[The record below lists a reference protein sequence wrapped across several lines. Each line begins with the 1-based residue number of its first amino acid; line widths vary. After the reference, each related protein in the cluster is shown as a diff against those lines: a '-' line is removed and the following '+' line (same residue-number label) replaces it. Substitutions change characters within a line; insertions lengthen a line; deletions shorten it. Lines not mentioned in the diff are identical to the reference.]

1 MPEQAHYID
10 NGRKNFNEVSNLDGE
25 GKNRY
30 TKGEKEVGNMAK
42 QWHTLI
48 IGGGASG
55 LAAAVFCA
63 RSIGGEQVILLEKSL
78 RVGKKLLATGN
89 GTCNIT
95 NRHADVSH
103 YHGADASF
111 VAPVLDAFPPQAC
124 VDFFESLGVI
134 CSSREEG
141 REYPLC
147 EQAAA
152 VLDCLRLELKM
163 LGVTEQCDTAVTAI
177 RPEKGG
183 FAVVTANETLRAKHV
198 ILATGGAAA
207 PSLGGSAEGYTL
219 ATALGHRKTP
229 LFPSIVQVKTDT
241 TFVKAMKGL
250 RTDATVSF
258 VQDGKPLCRRTD
270 ELLFTEYGISGPAV
284 MQISRVV
291 GDWERRKNGT
301 MEAVIDLLPAL
312 SEEKLVA
319 QLATRPARMA
329 EDFLTGLLHK
339 RIGQTV
345 CRAAGLSLGDTVTDY
360 RRLAATIKRFTVK
373 VIGTQGFGGAQVTAG
388 GIDTHDIDPI
398 TLQSRLVPHLYLIGE
413 VLDVDGDCGGY
424 NLHWAW
430 ASGYAAARAVSQ

>member
-1 MPEQAHYID
+1 
-10 NGRKNFNEVSNLDGE
+10 
-25 GKNRY
+25 
-30 TKGEKEVGNMAK
+30 MAK

-63 RSIGGEQVILLEKSL
+63 RKNGGEQVIVLEKAP

-103 YHGADASF
+103 YHGADATF
-111 VAPVLDAFPPQAC
+111 VVPVLESFPPQAC
-124 VDFFESLGVI
+124 LDFFESLGVI

-152 VLDCLRLELKM
+152 VLDCLRLELKA
-163 LGVTEQCDTAVTAI
+163 LGVTEQCDAAVTAI
-177 RPEKGG
+177 RPENGR
-183 FAVVTANETLRAKHV
+183 FAVVTANEILYAKHV

-241 TFVKAMKGL
+241 AFIKAMKGL

-258 VQDGKPLCRRTD
+258 VLNGKPICRHTD

-284 MQISRVV
+284 MQISRAV
-291 GDWERRKNGT
+291 GDWERRKNGL
-301 MEAVIDLLPAL
+301 MEAVIDLLPTL
-312 SEEKLVA
+312 SEEE
-319 QLATRPARMA
+319 LAARLAARPARTA

-345 CRAAGLSLGDTVTDY
+345 CRATGLSLSDNVTDY
-360 RRLAATIKRFTVK
+360 RRLAKTIKQFTVK
-373 VIGTQGFGGAQVTAG
+373 VLGTQGLGGAQVTAG
-388 GIDTHDIDPI
+388 GIDTRDVHPH
-398 TLQSRLVPHLYLIGE
+398 TLQSRLIPNLFLIGE

-430 ASGYAAARAVSQ
+430 ASAFAAARAVSQ

>member
-1 MPEQAHYID
+1 
-10 NGRKNFNEVSNLDGE
+10 
-25 GKNRY
+25 
-30 TKGEKEVGNMAK
+30 MAK

-48 IGGGASG
+48 VGGGASG

-63 RSIGGEQVILLEKSL
+63 RRIGGERVILLEKAP

-95 NRHADVSH
+95 NRRADASH

-111 VAPVLDAFPPQAC
+111 TVPVLQAFPPQSC
-124 VDFFESLGVI
+124 IDFFASLGVV

-152 VLDCLRLELKM
+152 VLDCLRLELKA
-163 LGVTEQCDTAVTAI
+163 LGVTERCDTAVTAI
-177 RPEKGG
+177 RHEKGG
-183 FAVVTANETLRAKHV
+183 FTVVTENETWYAEHV

-207 PSLGGSAEGYTL
+207 PALGGSAQGYAL
-219 ATALGHRKTP
+219 ATALGHKKTP

-241 TFVKAMKGL
+241 TFIKAMKGL
-250 RTDATVSF
+250 RTDVTVSF
-258 VQDGKPLCRRTD
+258 VLDGKPLCSQTG
-270 ELLFTEYGISGPAV
+270 ELLFTEYGVSGPAV

-301 MEAVIDLLPAL
+301 MEAVIDLLPTLSKEAL
-312 SEEKLVA
+312 MA
-319 QLATRPARMA
+319 QLSSRPVRTA

-345 CRAAGLSLGDTVTDY
+345 CRAAGLSLDDAVTEY
-360 RRLAATIKRFTVK
+360 SRLAQVIKRFTVK
-373 VIGTQGFGGAQVTAG
+373 VMGTQGFGGAQVTAG
-388 GIDTHDIDPI
+388 GIDTRDVDPV
-398 TLQSRLVPHLYLIGE
+398 TLQSRLVSHLHLIGE
-413 VLDVDGDCGGY
+413 LLDVDGDCGGY

-430 ASGYAAARAVSQ
+430 ASAYAAAQAVSE

>member
-1 MPEQAHYID
+1 
-10 NGRKNFNEVSNLDGE
+10 
-25 GKNRY
+25 
-30 TKGEKEVGNMAK
+30 MAK

-48 IGGGASG
+48 VGGGASG

-63 RSIGGEQVILLEKSL
+63 RRIGGEQVILLEKAS

-95 NRHADVSH
+95 NRRADASH

-111 VAPVLDAFPPQAC
+111 TAPVLEAFPPQAC
-124 VDFFESLGVI
+124 IDFFESLGVV

-152 VLDCLRLELKM
+152 VLDCLRLELKA
-163 LGVTEQCDTAVTAI
+163 LGVTEQCDAAVTAI
-177 RPEKGG
+177 RPKNGG
-183 FAVVTANETLRAKHV
+183 FAVVTANETLYAKHV

-207 PSLGGSAEGYTL
+207 PALGGSAEGYAL

-241 TFVKAMKGL
+241 TFIKAMKGL

-258 VQDGKPLCRRTD
+258 VRDGKPLCRHTG

-312 SEEKLVA
+312 SEEALMTKLSS
-319 QLATRPARMA
+319 RPARTA

-345 CRAAGLSLGDTVTDY
+345 CRAAGLSLGDTVTDH

-388 GIDTHDIDPI
+388 GIDTRDVDPI
-398 TLQSRLVPHLYLIGE
+398 TLQSRLVPHLHLIGE

-430 ASGYAAARAVSQ
+430 GSACAAARAVSQ